1 MMIDREED
9 IELLKSV
16 VEDAVVK
23 IDSGVLAM
31 FVDGYVNS
39 YMDRER
45 ILELRKKRGKLELER
60 IYEDE

>member
-1 MMIDREED
+1 MIDREED